1 MTRGEINQHWKNYFS
16 VAVKGCIVGGT
27 ILVPGVSGGSMAMIL
42 GIYGSLISAVS
53 SFRQKKGKNFC
64 FLLVFCIGAMIGM
77 ALFSNPIS
85 HLIAAY
91 PKPMI
96 YFFMGAV
103 IGGIP
108 MMIRESKIHA
118 FSWRVPAYIFL
129 GLLIVGGISVF
140 PFCSE
145 NIRQL
150 TGLLGFLSLFAA
162 GAIAAIA
169 LLLPGVSVSYF
180 LLLLGLYDETV
191 TAIQTLHLAFLIPM
205 LLGGIVG
212 IILTAKLLEKAMTRY
227 PRFTYLVILG
237 FILGS
242 VVSIFPGIPTWSEL
256 IVCIVSGL
264 SGFSMIYLLS
274 HSGAITVIG
283 KEKRP

>member
-1 MTRGEINQHWKNYFS
+1 
-16 VAVKGCIVGGT
+16 
-27 ILVPGVSGGSMAMIL
+27 
-42 GIYGSLISAVS
+42 
-53 SFRQKKGKNFC
+53 
-64 FLLVFCIGAMIGM
+64 
-77 ALFSNPIS
+77 
-85 HLIAAY
+85 
-91 PKPMI
+91 MI

-129 GLLIVGGISVF
+129 GLLIVGGLSVF

-242 VVSIFPGIPTWSEL
+242 VVSIFPGIPTWREL

-264 SGFSMIYLLS
+264 SGFSMIYLL
-274 HSGAITVIG
+274 
-283 KEKRP
+283 